1 MALSTTNPIPA
12 DAVEDKQSELEARF
26 AKAALNKYT
35 VGQYSYPLG
44 IGVDEDKQHYVAF
57 FINVR
62 GKSKFNRKSADGKE
76 TGFQTLLDNV
86 KVGVGQNRLD
96 PNRTGDQIRAVGA
109 VAGFQAGGG
118 ASILSDVFKGEISL
132 QTLGKAAVKSA
143 AGAAIGSVVATLA
156 KETKLVEPDTLKRL
170 SDAIVLHIQD
180 RPSTS
185 YSINYQDD
193 KLGTIGGALAGGT
206 SATDMTESL
215 GDIGKDL
222 GQGAITGIVAGIQAA
237 FGGGP
242 AGRLLELGTKQKT
255 NAFREQF
262 FESVDYRTFNFKHT
276 FMAKSSA
283 EAQNIK
289 NIISLFK
296 FHMHP
301 ELSGAGLFYL
311 YPSEFEIKYYY
322 RNEENTYFDKI
333 SSCVLEDM
341 SVDYGGDLFST
352 FQDGKPVEVNMTLKF
367 KELELLTKERIL
379 EGY

>member
-1 MALSTTNPIPA
+1 MALSTTNPIAA
-12 DAVEDKQSELEARF
+12 DAVEDKQSELESRF
-26 AKAALNKYT
+26 AKAALNKYN

-44 IGVDEDKQHYVAF
+44 IGVDEDKQHYIAF

-62 GKSKFNRKSADGKE
+62 GKSKFNRRSANGKE
-76 TGFQTLLDNV
+76 TGFQTILDNV

-96 PNRTGDQIRAVGA
+96 PNRTGDQIRAAGVVTGA
-109 VAGFQAGGG
+109 TAGGIG
-118 ASILSDVFKGEISL
+118 QAASDVFKGEVSL
-132 QTLGKAAVKSA
+132 QTLGKAAVSSA
-143 AGAAIGSVVATLA
+143 AGAAVGAAIATLA

-180 RPSTS
+180 KPTTS
-185 YSINYQDD
+185 YSVNYQDD
-193 KLGTIGGALAGGT
+193 KIGALGGMMAGGT
-206 SATDMTESL
+206 SATDMTESM
-215 GDIGKDL
+215 GQIGKDL
-222 GQGAITGIVAGIQAA
+222 GQGAITGIVAGVQAA

-262 FESVDYRTFNFKHT
+262 FESVDYRTFNFRHT

-289 NIISLFK
+289 NIITLFK

-311 YPSEFEIKYYY
+311 YPSEFEIKYFY

-341 SVDYGGDLFST
+341 NVDYGGDIFST
-352 FQDGKPVEVNMTLKF
+352 FQDGKPVEVNLTLKF